1 VIYVTWIMP
10 DQIQGSVI
18 EPFSVGYRL
27 TWPLVS
33 PRGYEEYLAPYM
45 GDDEVSRITHAVD
58 GYFYFGSGVTGTV
71 LTIKKLY
78 GEQAVHG
85 NGVPGRPTPGSGR
98 FFSDTEAVQWEEEKE
113 GLEFIGYLVELD
125 ASEQDK
131 PANTNALGQR

>member
-1 VIYVTWIMP
+1 MP

-33 PRGYEEYLAPYM
+33 PRGYEEYLAPYI
-45 GDDEVSRITHAVD
+45 GEDEVSRITHAVD

-78 GEQAVHG
+78 GEQGVRG
-85 NGVPGRPTPGSGR
+85 NGVPGRPIPGSGR
-98 FFSDTEAVQWEEEKE
+98 FFSGTEAVQREEEKE
-113 GLEFIGYLVELD
+113 GLEFIGYLVDLD
-125 ASEQDK
+125 ASGKDQ
-131 PANTNALGQR
+131 PATANALGRGTQ